1 MALAASSGNGFA
13 IGGEPETEM
22 VPVVATAVTCPIVTV
37 GAAALT
43 SGVETPVIGCETTRP
58 VTGDGIGVVIPGIP
72 GVVIGTVR
80 LGIGVVKP
88 GTIAVVAAA
97 VWAVGV
103 ETPVKTNVPFE
114 FNCVAT
120 GSEVKDGPTNANP
133 ITLIGVSEL
142 INSKPVKGRENSAR
156 PGKSSVTN
164 LASCVLPAKLMVLA
178 VTVFPRSLL
187 TASETAAVASF
198 GLRIATPVSVP
209 VFASTFTT
217 TFVSVTSGLG
227 KTLDWKKLPFMR
239 APKVSETLNPW
250 PPPFC
255 GVTTTNPV

>member
-22 VPVVATAVTCPIVTV
+22 VPVVATAVTCPIVIV

-58 VTGDGIGVVIPGIP
+58 VTGEGIGVVIPGTPVTP

-80 LGIGVVKP
+80 LGIGAVKP
-88 GTIAVVAAA
+88 GTIAVVG
-97 VWAVGV
+97 VGADI
-103 ETPVKTNVPFE
+103 PVNTNVPFE

-133 ITLIGVSEL
+133 ITLIGTSEL
-142 INSKPVKGRENSAR
+142 INSNPVKGCVNSAR

-164 LASCVLPAKLMVLA
+164 LASCVLPPKLMVLA
-178 VTVFPRSLL
+178 VTVIPRSLL
-187 TASETAAVASF
+187 RPSETAAVASL
-198 GLRIATPVSVP
+198 GLRIATPVSAP
-209 VFASTFTT
+209 VFTSTFTT

-227 KTLDWKKLPFMR
+227 KTLDWKKLPFTR
-239 APKVSETLNPW
+239 WPNVSETLNPW

>member
-1 MALAASSGNGFA
+1 
-13 IGGEPETEM
+13 M
-22 VPVVATAVTCPIVTV
+22 VPVVATAVTCPTVIV

-58 VTGDGIGVVIPGIP
+58 VTGEGIGVVIPGTP

-88 GTIAVVAAA
+88 GTIAVVG
-97 VWAVGV
+97 VGV
-103 ETPVKTNVPFE
+103 DTPVKTNVPFE
-114 FNCVAT
+114 FNWVAT

-133 ITLIGVSEL
+133 ITLIGTSEL
-142 INSKPVKGRENSAR
+142 TNSNPVKGCENSAT

-187 TASETAAVASF
+187 RASEITAVASF
-198 GLRIATPVSVP
+198 GLRIATPVFVP
-209 VFASTFTT
+209 VFASTLTT